1 MNRMPARKRIRLDKY
16 DYSQRGAYFVTICVK
31 DKHELLGTIDVG
43 ANCVRPH
50 LSDYG
55 KIVDKE
61 ISALPMIYDFVDI
74 DKYVIMPNHIH
85 MIIVLDSDGRT
96 QFAPTISR
104 IVKQFKGS
112 ITKQIG
118 FSPWQKSFHDH
129 IIRNKDDYRRICKYI
144 EDNPMLWTEDCYYT
158 KKPSD
163 FELHTKNS

>member
-1 MNRMPARKRIRLDKY
+1 MNRMPERKRIRLSGY
-16 DYSQRGAYFVTICVK
+16 NYSYKGAYFITICVK
-31 DKHELLGTIDVG
+31 DKHEMLGTIDVG
-43 ANCVRPH
+43 AATGRPH

-55 KIVDKE
+55 KIVDEE
-61 ISALPMIYDFVDI
+61 ISALPIIYDFVDI

-129 IIRNKDDYRRICKYI
+129 IIRSEDDYNRICKYI
-144 EDNPMLWTEDCYYT
+144 DKNPTLWTEDYYY
-158 KKPSD
+158 P
-163 FELHTKNS
+163 KNHQPTQRR